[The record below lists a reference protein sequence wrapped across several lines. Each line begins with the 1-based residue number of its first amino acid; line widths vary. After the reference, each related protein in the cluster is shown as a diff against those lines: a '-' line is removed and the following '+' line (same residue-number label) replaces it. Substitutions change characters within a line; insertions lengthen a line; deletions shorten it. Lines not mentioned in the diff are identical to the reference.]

1 MKVRP
6 TCADSAGNGYYR
18 GTDGKYYYGNVK
30 NGYLKETLE
39 ERNKRLAKMRSE
51 QKAENLRVK
60 QKKGFHASKSNRVD
74 RSKRRRRGR
83 KCRRTDWRNWSIFW
97 NASSL
102 CSDSGC
108 YGTDYSYRNYFEC
121 DSVDN
126 RFGGYMGKTIRSC
139 PCYSF

>member
-6 TCADSAGNGYYR
+6 TCTDSAGNGYYR

-60 QKKGFHASKSNRVD
+60 QKKDAG
-74 RSKRRRRGR
+74 
-83 KCRRTDWRNWSIFW
+83 
-97 NASSL
+97 SL

-126 RFGGYMGKTIRSC
+126 RFGGYMGKAIRSC
-139 PCYSF
+139 PCHSF

>member
-6 TCADSAGNGYYR
+6 TCTDSAGNGYYR

-60 QKKGFHASKSNRVD
+60 QKRIPRQQEQPSRQEQAPPEGA
-74 RSKRRRRGR
+74 
-83 KCRRTDWRNWSIFW
+83 
-97 NASSL
+97 
-102 CSDSGC
+102 
-108 YGTDYSYRNYFEC
+108 
-121 DSVDN
+121 
-126 RFGGYMGKTIRSC
+126 
-139 PCYSF
+139 